1 MQIFVLGHFP
11 LESSRNGLHG
21 EEKRALFDTRAS
33 ATYTLSPS
41 TIFSQYIV
49 RDIRPMLAIIEN
61 ALVKKDKRKRG
72 VQTRMQIGIAA
83 LVRTQILHASFHP
96 FLHRPCSLFHNIFTP
111 RSSRHPRVKSKKK
124 KKKTNMQIFV
134 QAFSIEMLEN
144 RLHNVLFHAFRRFQ
158 IVTVQPHFRSPNEQ
172 KHAWGHNRRP
182 CISRVSAV

>member
-111 RSSRHPRVKSKKK
+111 RSSRHPRVKTKKK
-124 KKKTNMQIFV
+124 KKDQYANFRTGIFDRNARESFTQRV
-134 QAFSIEMLEN
+134 IPRFSKVSDRHGSTAFSFSQ
-144 RLHNVLFHAFRRFQ
+144 RTKA
-158 IVTVQPHFRSPNEQ
+158 
-172 KHAWGHNRRP
+172 
-182 CISRVSAV
+182 RVGPQQTAMH